1 MSDVLHI
8 AIKNEESDDDMET
21 GIVTRERVVAK
32 VPKLYKVILLNDD
45 YTPMEFVVEILRT
58 QFNKDHHQA
67 TEVMLTVH
75 NVGKAVCG
83 IYPLEIAETKV
94 AAVTEEARKSGYP
107 LQCVTEKE

>member
-1 MSDVLHI
+1 MPEYAQI
-8 AIKNEESDDDMET
+8 DDQDDHET

-32 VPKLYKVILLNDD
+32 VPSLFKVFLLNDD

-58 QFNKDHHQA
+58 QFNKDHLQA

-75 NVGKAVCG
+75 NAGKAVCG

-94 AAVTEEARKSGYP
+94 TAVVEEARKAGFP
-107 LQCVTEKE
+107 LQCITEKE